1 MQVTK
6 YIEAYKQFSNN
17 GHYNDIVKAEK
28 EAALNNLQAHGLP
41 DRNDERY
48 RNLDF
53 DAVFDK
59 DFRKVL
65 EKPDVKTDLNSFF
78 QCEVEGFDTELILL
92 SNGWYYQDTMDEAD
106 IPDSVIICSMQ
117 EAFKKH
123 SDIISR
129 HYNQYLK
136 QTDDGWADLN
146 TMMAGDGV
154 FIYVPDNVQIE
165 KTIQVVNL
173 THGFSEKEVFQRN
186 LFVLGDNA
194 SLQLVLC
201 DHSLTRAKNIS
212 HVASEAYLGKNA
224 DLQLYDLQ
232 NEPDVTNIFNHLA
245 IHQEAD
251 SRLTTLAF
259 SLHGGTIRNNIHVK
273 LAGEGADSNI
283 YGLVLSD
290 REQRM
295 DNFVFVDHAVPNC
308 TSNEF
313 FKSIL
318 DENSRGA
325 FSGRILVRKDAQ
337 NTNAYQTNNNIC
349 LTDTARMRTKPQ
361 LEIYADDVK
370 CSHGATVGQLDEE
383 AMFYLRTRGIDKDEA
398 RFMMMFAFANEVVR
412 KIKIEPLRER
422 VADLVSKR
430 LRGDE
435 VACEHCL
442 LNCGKK

>member
-1 MQVTK
+1 MQSSE
-6 YIEAYKQFSNN
+6 YIEAYQQIKQ
-17 GHYNDIVKAEK
+17 NDKLPKSVKTEK
-28 EAALNNLQAHGLP
+28 EKALQNLMSRGLP
-41 DRNDERY
+41 DRGDERY
-48 RNLDF
+48 RYLDF
-53 DAVFDK
+53 DSVFNMP
-59 DFRKVL
+59 FQKVL

-78 QCEVEGFDTELILL
+78 QCEVEGMDTELVLL
-92 SNGWYYQDTMDEAD
+92 SNGWYYQDSLKDSSL
-106 IPDSVIICSMQ
+106 PDSVIICSLRD
-117 EAFKKH
+117 AFDKYP
-123 SDIISR
+123 DIVTK

-136 QTDDGWADLN
+136 ETENGWADLN
-146 TMMAGDGV
+146 TLLSGDGV
-154 FIYVPDNVQIE
+154 FIYVPDNVQVP
-165 KTIQVVNL
+165 KPIQVVNL
-173 THGFSEKEVFQRN
+173 THGFGEKEIFHRN

-201 DHSLTRAKNIS
+201 DHSLTMAKNVS
-212 HVASEAYLGKNA
+212 HVASEAYVGKNA

-232 NEPDVTNIFNHLA
+232 NEPDVTNIFNHMA
-245 IHQEAD
+245 YHQEAD